1 MSALT
6 FLVFADLHYKKRMYA
21 VTVEH
26 LEKILHRAYAEEC
39 DLILHAGDLCND
51 YAGSPE
57 LLKILTDCKLPVFG
71 VYGNHELEG
80 RRNSMSNVTPCL
92 TNRAEEVAWGTEDGR
107 YDETVGYYYY
117 DHADFRLILPDTNY
131 SLMPDG
137 VTYEHNRPASWGCAG
152 ENRLGD
158 SLGPCQLAWLERVLW
173 DAADRGL
180 HCVLVSHASFL
191 PWGAWEASPD
201 GAAVRDLYARI
212 NRRRPGTVLMSI
224 NGHYHT
230 DHVAVE
236 DGVLYFDVNAA
247 INGWWQ
253 EEKFDPYAPSK
264 DLAPTFSFV
273 DYDAA
278 GNKIE
283 RRQMPLSELR
293 MGAQTL
299 FFEDPLSAVVT
310 VTDDG
315 AIVIR
320 GGKTAWMYGISP
332 QNAPDGV
339 RAEIKDYCKAKT
351 ERKYHEAIRDQ
362 TRRK

>member
-21 VTVEH
+21 ATVEH
-26 LEKILHRAYAEEC
+26 LEKILHRAAVEKC

-57 LLKILTDCKLPVFG
+57 LLKRLKECKCPVFG

-80 RRNSMSNVTPCL
+80 RRNTMSNVTPCL
-92 TNRAEEVAWGTEDGR
+92 TNRAEEVTWGSEDGA
-107 YDETVGYYYY
+107 YDATVGYYYY
-117 DHADFRLILPDTNY
+117 DYADFRLILLDTNY
-131 SLMPDG
+131 SLMTDG
-137 VTYEHNRPASWGCAG
+137 VTYEHNRPASWGCPG

-158 SLGPCQLAWLERVLW
+158 SLGARQLAWLERILE
-173 DAADRGL
+173 DAADRSL
-180 HCVLVSHASFL
+180 RCIVVSHASFL
-191 PWGAWEASPD
+191 PWGTWGESPD
-201 GAAVRDLYARI
+201 GSAVRDLYAEI
-212 NRRRPGTVLMSI
+212 NRRHPGTVLMSI

-230 DHVAVE
+230 DHVTVE

-264 DLAPTFSFV
+264 ELTPTFSFV
-273 DYDAA
+273 DYDGE
-278 GNKIE
+278 GNE
-283 RRQMPLSELR
+283 SARRRMPLSELR

-315 AIVIR
+315 SMMIQ
-320 GGKTAWMYGISP
+320 GCKTAWMYGISP
-332 QNAPDGV
+332 QNAPNGV
-339 RAEIKDYCKAKT
+339 RA
-351 ERKYHEAIRDQ
+351 AIGNYE
-362 TRRK
+362 KLKS